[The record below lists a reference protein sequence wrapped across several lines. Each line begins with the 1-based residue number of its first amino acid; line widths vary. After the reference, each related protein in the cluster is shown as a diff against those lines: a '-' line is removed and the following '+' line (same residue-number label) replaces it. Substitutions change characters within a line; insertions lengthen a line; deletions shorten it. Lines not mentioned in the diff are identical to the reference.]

1 MTLTGKNKLLL
12 VAFAIISVL
21 AVGYAG
27 AQYAGLDR
35 LLGSRG
41 YLVRVELASSGGIF
55 ANAEVTYR
63 GVTVGKVRQ
72 LHLTDDGVTLDLD
85 IGEDSPRIPADTDA
99 VVANRSAVGEQYVD
113 LRPRTG
119 SGPYLR
125 EGSVITQDRTQTPVM
140 PEQLLANLYDLVS
153 SVDPES
159 LGTVVDETYD
169 AFAGAGPDLRRLLDS
184 GSAFTEAAQR
194 NLPQTKSL
202 LANGRVVL
210 DTQRD
215 NGGRIRSIAQGL
227 NDIAAELKQADPD
240 LRTVIDEAPLLS
252 AEVDEFLA
260 DSGTSASVVLANLL
274 TTTQIATVRTD
285 AVEQMMVALPVV
297 SAFSKSVSSNGEGHI
312 GFVVNFFNPP
322 SCTKGYEGTQRRPAN
337 DTAEIPPNTEAY
349 CAEPPGSPISVRGSQ
364 NAPYGGKPVEVP
376 EPDQDAGE
384 DGRPESRRSLPGLL
398 ETAPGSSERVG
409 LDTLLGTGG

>member
-35 LLGSRG
+35 LVDSRG

-85 IGEDSPRIPADTDA
+85 IDEDSPQIPADTDA

-125 EGSVITQDRTQTPVM
+125 EGSVISQDRTQTPVM

-153 SVDPES
+153 SVDSES

-169 AFAGAGPDLRRLLDS
+169 AFADVGPDLRRLLDS
-184 GSAFTEAAQR
+184 GSAFTATAQR

-215 NGGRIRSIAQGL
+215 NGGRIRSIAEGL

-240 LRTVIDEAPLLS
+240 LRKVIDEAPLLA
-252 AEVDEFLA
+252 AEVDKFLA

-285 AVEQMMVALPVV
+285 SVEQMMVALPVV

-322 SCTKGYEGTQRRPAN
+322 SCTKGYEGTHRRPAN
-337 DTAEIPPNTEAY
+337 ETAEIPANTEAY

-376 EPDQDAGE
+376 QPDQESGNDRRA
-384 DGRPESRRSLPGLL
+384 DSRRSLPGLL
-398 ETAPGSSERVG
+398 EAAPGSSERVG